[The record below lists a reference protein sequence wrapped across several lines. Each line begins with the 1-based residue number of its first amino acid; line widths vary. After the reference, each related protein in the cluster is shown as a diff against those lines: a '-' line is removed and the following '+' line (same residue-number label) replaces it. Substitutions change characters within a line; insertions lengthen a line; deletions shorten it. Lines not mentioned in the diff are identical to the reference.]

1 MIQTGHARARAV
13 AKRYDPTAHTRL
25 ALFPQVQRSPGCD
38 SLAQAMGARV
48 AGDEQAQHS
57 LFLVARFIRCGIILY
72 NFCKLRQNNF
82 TFKCQQ

>member
-57 LFLVARFIRCGIILY
+57 LFLV
-72 NFCKLRQNNF
+72 FCAFHSLRYYFMQF
-82 TFKCQQ
+82 LQLIATI